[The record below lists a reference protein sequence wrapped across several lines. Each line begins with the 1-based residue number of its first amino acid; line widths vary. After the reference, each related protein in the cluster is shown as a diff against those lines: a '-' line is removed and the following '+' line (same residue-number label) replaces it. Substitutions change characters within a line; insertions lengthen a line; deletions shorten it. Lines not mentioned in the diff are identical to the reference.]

1 MIIDI
6 VIIAAIILFDQ
17 LIKLAAAGVLS
28 QLPNQTFV
36 FIPGFANFSYVQNSG
51 AAFSMFSN
59 GTLVLTILSIALAA
73 VLFFVLLKTKKYKS
87 MLLRLSLCFIIG
99 GAIGNIIDRLAFGYV
114 RDMINFTFVKFAV
127 FNVADSFVSIGA
139 VLLAIFLIFYWDK
152 VKKRQML
159 EDKPHE

>member
-59 GTLVLTILSIALAA
+59 GTLILTILSIALTA
-73 VLFFVLLKTKKYKS
+73 VLFFVLFKTRKYKS

-159 EDKPHE
+159 EDKHHE